1 MEKQVMKLTKQ
12 QIKQIIKEELDTVM
26 REIEAEPAE
35 VSGGFS
41 DADMETAEEEL
52 IRKLSEP
59 PHQR

>member
-1 MEKQVMKLTKQ
+1 MKLTKL

-35 VSGGFS
+35 MPGGFS

-52 IRKLSEP
+52 QRKLAEP
-59 PHQR
+59 MHQ